1 MINLITPMYLAGFL
15 ESDGTFRAAFSNKQ
29 LRVEVRFAQKSN
41 PNLLPLI
48 ANYLEKHEI
57 SGSFDNEQKTTNNR
71 KRRAPI
77 YRIQGFNNVRKLIWL
92 LRKDCKPFLFTGVKQ
107 RDFLIIQRLVD
118 SFGAR
123 PNDQTNAL
131 SQAQRLGVM
140 KSLHKT
146 TRTEPD
152 FDLSGSISRE
162 TYEKRFD
169 LQPNQS
175 VHDSEQI
182 LKSIDFSYDQHQQ
195 MLKNSIQNGSLV
207 VPADYIAGVVDGD
220 GYFGVRLRER
230 KENRPGKGKDSLSYE
245 PMFEVT
251 MDVRSLTTLEVLRY
265 ACSSNV
271 TINRGKQSNSLSF
284 LMRNHLELK
293 RILQI
298 FEEDFQLIGE
308 LRTKQL
314 ALIRKFFE
322 LQTNNQL
329 SSYESASNFVNEIYE
344 VAKLSTKGRRR
355 KYSCEQ
361 ALELVH
367 KYTTENEFKS

>member
-29 LRVEVRFAQKSN
+29 LKVEVRFAQKSN
-41 PNLLPLI
+41 PNLLPPI

-57 SGSFDNEQKTTNNR
+57 
-71 KRRAPI
+71 
-77 YRIQGFNNVRKLIWL
+77 
-92 LRKDCKPFLFTGVKQ
+92 
-107 RDFLIIQRLVD
+107 
-118 SFGAR
+118 
-123 PNDQTNAL
+123 
-131 SQAQRLGVM
+131 
-140 KSLHKT
+140 
-146 TRTEPD
+146 
-152 FDLSGSISRE
+152 
-162 TYEKRFD
+162 
-169 LQPNQS
+169 
-175 VHDSEQI
+175 
-182 LKSIDFSYDQHQQ
+182 
-195 MLKNSIQNGSLV
+195 
-207 VPADYIAGVVDGD
+207 
-220 GYFGVRLRER
+220 
-230 KENRPGKGKDSLSYE
+230 
-245 PMFEVT
+245 
-251 MDVRSLTTLEVLRY
+251 
-265 ACSSNV
+265 
-271 TINRGKQSNSLSF
+271 LSF

-329 SSYESASNFVNEIYE
+329 NSYESASNFVNEIYE